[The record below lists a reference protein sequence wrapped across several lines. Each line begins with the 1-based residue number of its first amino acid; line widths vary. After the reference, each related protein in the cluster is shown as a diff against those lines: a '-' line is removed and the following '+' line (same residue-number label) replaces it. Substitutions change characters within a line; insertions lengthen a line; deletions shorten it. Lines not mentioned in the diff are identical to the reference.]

1 MTDPEKDKEVELH
14 PSEWR
19 TTRTRPRE
27 PFWGPRWW
35 IVPSVLILIAVLT
48 YFDAKGSPI
57 ALIIA
62 RSL

>member
-1 MTDPEKDKEVELH
+1 MTTPDKDEVVELH

-19 TTRTRPRE
+19 STSTKSRE
-27 PFWGPRWW
+27 PFWGSRWW